1 MRDSSQSLLN
11 AHTILRYHDTT
22 NRAEERRGDFQG
34 RFTIRTECPYGMI
47 EYVLYEGNRARRER
61 QVWRSGVGFLLL
73 SVILNTHM
81 LVRSFVREPGTRTGR
96 HPSWASMGIH
106 DGREIIGRVDRHSIV
121 TRARPSERRS
131 VRAVRFFS
139 LIFLRRVRFCDGR
152 SARTDRSKKG
162 LRRESSINSSLW
174 GLSVLA
180 TDRFDPI
187 RSDPTRSFASPVR
200 SERRRT
206 APRVGFVS
214 SR

>member
-1 MRDSSQSLLN
+1 MKE
-11 AHTILRYHDTT
+11 I
-22 NRAEERRGDFQG
+22 
-34 RFTIRTECPYGMI
+34 
-47 EYVLYEGNRARRER
+47 NRARRER

-96 HPSWASMGIH
+96 HHFVSASIMGIH

-131 VRAVRFFS
+131 VRAVRFAFVDFFAARSFS
-139 LIFLRRVRFCDGR
+139 RRTERAIGSIEEGFKTRIVDQFFILGF
-152 SARTDRSKKG
+152 AR
-162 LRRESSINSSLW
+162 
-174 GLSVLA
+174 A

-206 APRVGFVS
+206 ATRVGFIS

>member
-1 MRDSSQSLLN
+1 ML
-11 AHTILRYHDTT
+11 H
-22 NRAEERRGDFQG
+22 
-34 RFTIRTECPYGMI
+34 
-47 EYVLYEGNRARRER
+47 EGNRARRER

-73 SVILNTHM
+73 SVILNTHT

-96 HPSWASMGIH
+96 RPWVGMG
-106 DGREIIGRVDRHSIV
+106 DVVGREIIGRVDRHSIA

-139 LIFLRRVRFCDGR
+139 LIFLRRVRFRDGRTDGR
-152 SARTDRSKKG
+152 SAR
-162 LRRESSINSSLW
+162 SIEEGFKTRIVDQFFIL
-174 GLSVLA
+174 GFARA

-200 SERRRT
+200 SERCRT
-206 APRVGFVS
+206 ATRVGFIS